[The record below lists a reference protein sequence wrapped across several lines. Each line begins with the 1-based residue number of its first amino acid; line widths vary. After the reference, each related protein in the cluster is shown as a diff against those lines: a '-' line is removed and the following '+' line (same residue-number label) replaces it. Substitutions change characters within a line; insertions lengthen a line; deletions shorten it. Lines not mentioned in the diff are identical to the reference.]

1 MSKHD
6 PKSHAPCPLIV
17 KIREIHSK
25 KKNCRLD
32 TRASLWLHY
41 GSESVEINP
50 STFHHSIA
58 DWLHNAGLV
67 ESKNVDDVAAALYC
81 LGVTNSNNLVQKVRQ
96 GKLDANGI
104 GKNGRR
110 NGKAKSGR

>member
-32 TRASLWLHY
+32 IRADLWLHY
-41 GSESVEINP
+41 GGEGVEINP
-50 STFHHSIA
+50 NTFHHSIA
-58 DWLHNAGLV
+58 EWLQNAGLV
-67 ESKNVDDVAAALYC
+67 ESKHVDDVAAALYC
-81 LGVTNSNNLVQKVRQ
+81 LGVTNSNNLFQKVRQ

-110 NGKAKSGR
+110 NGKGSKR